1 MLAGRPDPPVSG
13 TAARHCAV
21 THLSVPLS
29 VSGRQ
34 RARGARRPR
43 VPRSGRCQ
51 VPHTGRGQT
60 PRRRPEPRG
69 TSTAGPPPLPLFF
82 PLCRAADRPFSNR
95 ARNVVRS
102 SVTHSS
108 PAPLSSATLFPTAP
122 RTQTTRLRPPEAP
135 PSLGFRPSAATVH
148 HSPVSSSPSL

>member
-43 VPRSGRCQ
+43 VPRSGRCR

-69 TSTAGPPPLPLFF
+69 TSTAGPPLSLSFSLSVAPPT
-82 PLCRAADRPFSNR
+82 DRFQTAPET
-95 ARNVVRS
+95 S
-102 SVTHSS
+102 S
-108 PAPLSSATLFPTAP
+108 APLSPTPLLPPSRVPHFSPPLPAP
-122 RTQTTRLRPPEAP
+122 RPPASDHRKPLPRSDSGRAP
-135 PSLGFRPSAATVH
+135 PPSTI
-148 HSPVSSSPSL
+148 PR